1 MSFGMIRLSILGG
14 MLVLMAGCGGSGGST
29 GGNGSGGGTG
39 GDGTGGGGTPTT
51 VTYTF
56 TGGTPTAVATQIG
69 TGAYTQASLQSGVLT
84 LSIPSGTTNYSVAY
98 TCPLGITDSANFY
111 GEYVIDASIEDGTS
125 IRTGGCAG
133 SGSGAGTTMG
143 MATLQVNAAAIPG
156 TAYVSV
162 GQSGQSWSGNTLSIS
177 SEMVVGISDVIV
189 CALDSNWKILAV
201 RILRSQTIPGALNG
215 GNPVVLGASDE
226 TVPQTVTY
234 KNLPA
239 GFSAPVTSVEYLTAG
254 GAGLNLDPDETTQ
267 YSDVPSGAVQRG
279 DSYVFS
285 AEAESA
291 TTSGEVVSIT
301 QPSSN
306 GGPQIFNLPSPW
318 SYAGPTAATLPTFN
332 FDYSGFSGM
341 PSVRESAS
349 IAWTQEMW
357 TLYSIHISAT
367 SKFQNGATTL
377 AVPDLSGLTGFI
389 APAPSGT
396 SIFWIAAINQGV
408 SLTGSQSS
416 TTQSSVQNSGTYSEP

>member
-1 MSFGMIRLSILGG
+1 
-14 MLVLMAGCGGSGGST
+14 
-29 GGNGSGGGTG
+29 
-39 GDGTGGGGTPTT
+39 
-51 VTYTF
+51 
-56 TGGTPTAVATQIG
+56 
-69 TGAYTQASLQSGVLT
+69 
-84 LSIPSGTTNYSVAY
+84 
-98 TCPLGITDSANFY
+98 
-111 GEYVIDASIEDGTS
+111 
-125 IRTGGCAG
+125 
-133 SGSGAGTTMG
+133 
-143 MATLQVNAAAIPG
+143 
-156 TAYVSV
+156 
-162 GQSGQSWSGNTLSIS
+162 
-177 SEMVVGISDVIV
+177 MVVGISDVIV

-226 TVPQTVTY
+226 KVPQTVTY

>member
-14 MLVLMAGCGGSGGST
+14 MLILMAGCGGSGGST

-69 TGAYTQASLQSGVLT
+69 TGAYTQASLQSGALT

-98 TCPLGITDSANFY
+98 TCPLGITGPANFND
-111 GEYVIDASIEDGTS
+111 EYVIDASIEDGTS
-125 IRTGGCAG
+125 IRTGGCTG

-143 MATLQVNAAAIPG
+143 VATLQVNAAAIPG
-156 TAYVSV
+156 TAYVFV
-162 GQSGQSWSGNTLSIS
+162 GQNGQSWSGNTLSIN
-177 SEMVVGISDVIV
+177 SEMVVGTSDVIV
-189 CALDSNWKILAV
+189 YAQDSNGKVLAV
-201 RILRSQTIPGALNG
+201 RILRDQTIPGALNG
-215 GNPVVLGASDE
+215 GNQVVLGASDE

-234 KNLPA
+234 KNLAA
-239 GFSAPVTSVEYLTAG
+239 GFSAPLASVEYLTASG
-254 GAGLNLDPDETTQ
+254 SGLALGFDAIAHYPA
-267 YSDVPSGAVQRG
+267 VPSGAVQSG

-285 AEAESA
+285 AEAEST

-301 QPSSN
+301 QTSSN
-306 GGPQIFNLPSPW
+306 GGPQTFTFPSPW
-318 SYAGPTAATLPTFN
+318 PYAGPTAATLPTFN
-332 FDYSGFSGM
+332 FDYSGFSGVS
-341 PSVRESAS
+341 SVRESAS

-357 TLYSIHISAT
+357 TPYSIHISAT
-367 SKFQNGATTL
+367 SNFQNGATTL
-377 AVPDLSGLTGFI
+377 TVPDISGLTGFM

-396 SIFWIAAINQGV
+396 SIFWIATINQGV